1 MSIPVDTD
9 RLYDRLSEQTV
20 AIECP
25 DRETAQQIIDAL
37 VEEYDD
43 PFETSISPVTDD
55 DTGTVDE
62 YRLTIKKPWFSY
74 DNGWFTTDPA
84 PLATPVSEF
93 TEA

>member
-25 DRETAQQIIDAL
+25 DRETAQRIIDAL

-43 PFETSISPVTDD
+43 PFDTSISPVTDD
-55 DTGTVDE
+55 DAGTVDE
-62 YRLTIKKPWFSY
+62 YLLTIKKPWYSH

-84 PLATPVSEF
+84 RSTEPHSAF